1 MISPSMKDGK
11 KSSISHYPAAVTLLC
26 ANALRGSHLLQSLVV
41 IKRRHNL
48 LKAFNKF
55 QALTYLHCFQT
66 ASTYSCKRKMME
78 EKLGR
83 KKKYRMKTKD
93 TEYFSFGI
101 SALYNEVL
109 YAQTA
114 TEVNFGIFFICFY

>member
-1 MISPSMKDGK
+1 
-11 KSSISHYPAAVTLLC
+11 
-26 ANALRGSHLLQSLVV
+26 
-41 IKRRHNL
+41 
-48 LKAFNKF
+48 
-55 QALTYLHCFQT
+55 
-66 ASTYSCKRKMME
+66 ME

-83 KKKYRMKTKD
+83 EKKFRMKTKD

-114 TEVNFGIFFICFY
+114 TEVNYEIFSFVFIRAIFSK